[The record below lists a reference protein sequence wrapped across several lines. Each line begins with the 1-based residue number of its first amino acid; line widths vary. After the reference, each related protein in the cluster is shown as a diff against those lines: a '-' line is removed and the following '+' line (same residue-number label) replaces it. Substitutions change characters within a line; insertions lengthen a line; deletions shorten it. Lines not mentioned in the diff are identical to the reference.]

1 MGFSGLGGRWV
12 PGRGRDPGW
21 SETLCHFNRRPTCS
35 RIICKSHLCPAPAG
49 LGPIRQVS
57 QAREEV
63 CLRRSRRLAGVGA
76 PAPPGGGV
84 LHPSLDLLQV
94 LRPEGGRQQLL
105 DGPDDIGPIRL
116 GHVDGPGGAKL
127 EKRRS

>member
-63 CLRRSRRLAGVGA
+63 FPSQVWEPRPPQAVAFSIAHWIFCRSSGPKEAGSSSWT
-76 PAPPGGGV
+76 V
-84 LHPSLDLLQV
+84 LTT
-94 LRPEGGRQQLL
+94 
-105 DGPDDIGPIRL
+105 
-116 GHVDGPGGAKL
+116 
-127 EKRRS
+127 